1 MLICDLILSKIFRKY
16 MSEEDLKQEMEWIE
30 TEPDVLQKMNNKFE
44 VISDEKIYK

>member
-30 TEPDVLQKMNNKFE
+30 TEPDVL
-44 VISDEKIYK
+44 